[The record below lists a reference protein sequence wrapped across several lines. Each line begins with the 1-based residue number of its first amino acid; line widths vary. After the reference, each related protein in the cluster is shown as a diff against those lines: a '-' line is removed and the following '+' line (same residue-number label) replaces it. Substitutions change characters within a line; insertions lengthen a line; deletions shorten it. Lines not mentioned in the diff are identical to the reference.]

1 MAQVFLFSFSSDLLI
16 IFQIKRKRECACGD
30 AYADDEDSDFAP
42 SPKRVKHNGLL
53 ASYPRFLTLFSEPM
67 MQTWQPVFF
76 PEQNL
81 AQVRSFSCSLTNGL

>member
-1 MAQVFLFSFSSDLLI
+1 MAQVFRFSFFYDLLI

-53 ASYPRFLTLFSEPM
+53 ASYPLFLTLFSEPIDEP
-67 MQTWQPVFF
+67 WQPVF

-81 AQVRSFSCSLTNGL
+81 AQVRSFSCSLTNCL